1 MPKMAKQP
9 QSLSASAEEDSN
21 EALLEGP
28 IQRWHCT
35 LCPPTSRPIT
45 QPRRHK
51 HQKHFV
57 ECTGL
62 PSCDRCR
69 RGEEERGK

>member
-1 MPKMAKQP
+1 MQRMQKQP

-21 EALLEGP
+21 ELAKVDTV
-28 IQRWHCT
+28 QKWHCT
-35 LCPPTSRPIT
+35 LCPTNRPIA

-51 HQKHFV
+51 HQNHFV

-62 PSCDRCR
+62 PSCDQCR
-69 RGEEERGK
+69 KTKELRGK